1 LEPNDISK
9 GHITFRPGAIPHGL
23 HLDAIERSIGKTQ
36 TQELPVM
43 VDTFQPLMIT
53 ENAFKYDDGKYSHSW
68 KSHPNTHNP

>member
-53 ENAFKYDDGKYSHSW
+53 
-68 KSHPNTHNP
+68 